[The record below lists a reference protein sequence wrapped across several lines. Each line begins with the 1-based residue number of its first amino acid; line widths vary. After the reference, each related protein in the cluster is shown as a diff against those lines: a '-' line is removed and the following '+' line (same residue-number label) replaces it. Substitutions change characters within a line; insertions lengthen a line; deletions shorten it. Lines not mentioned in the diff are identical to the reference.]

1 MRKLVRIFA
10 YVKSIK
16 NYDHENFKQRVTKE
30 FERSLRVD

>member
-16 NYDHENFKQRVTKE
+16 NYDHENFEQRVTKQ
-30 FERSLRVD
+30 FK

>member
-16 NYDHENFKQRVTKE
+16 NYNHENFKQRVTKQ
-30 FERSLRVD
+30 FKGSL